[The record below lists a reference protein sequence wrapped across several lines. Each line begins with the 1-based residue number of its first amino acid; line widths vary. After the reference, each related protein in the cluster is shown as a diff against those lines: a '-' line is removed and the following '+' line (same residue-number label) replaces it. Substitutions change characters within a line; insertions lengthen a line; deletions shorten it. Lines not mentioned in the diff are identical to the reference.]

1 MSSTDE
7 QKEERFKK
15 FKSQWESVH
24 PASSSSSYSC
34 KSDIPNC
41 CAKGWDHLHVLMQ
54 TLVVTGGFLLM
65 TLYKAIWHK
74 YNRKIHHWEED
85 EMNEIFT
92 IRHHRGTKGTP
103 SHPLPS
109 KSRRDRC
116 GR

>member
-74 YNRKIHHWEED
+74 YNRKITHLEEAGVTFFSSFFLIYLVYL
-85 EMNEIFT
+85 IFDRRIVT
-92 IRHHRGTKGTP
+92 AKIR
-103 SHPLPS
+103 
-109 KSRRDRC
+109 
-116 GR
+116 